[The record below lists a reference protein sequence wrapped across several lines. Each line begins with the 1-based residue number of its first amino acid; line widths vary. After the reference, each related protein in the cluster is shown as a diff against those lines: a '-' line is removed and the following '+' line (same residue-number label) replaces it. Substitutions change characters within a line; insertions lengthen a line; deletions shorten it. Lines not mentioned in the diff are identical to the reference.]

1 MSMRKRFEARRSR
14 WLGWAALAV
23 GALAVTGCKER
34 ADDEDGS
41 SSSSASTGAGG
52 APSAEEAGYLATN
65 VIATSMQYADTLFKF
80 DPDLDPSMGAD
91 GNLATVKG
99 NADDATCAAI
109 TTVQGGIT
117 IDYGASCTLPNGMVV
132 SGAIT
137 VTIAKTGDTGLS
149 VGLAFDQFVASG
161 VDLDGTLGFMTVDGS
176 TFTIDV
182 ALTSGG
188 VTLDGSITAV
198 GTPTEITVDGQAT
211 VAGAVNVTVTDVAF
225 SPGECWPHGGEV
237 VTKAGVLSTKMT
249 FDANTA
255 TTGQAQQSVGPAPTS
270 CVTLDPHG
278 SCTPTPCP

>member
-1 MSMRKRFEARRSR
+1 MKMGRARSVA
-14 WLGWAALAV
+14 WAAVAV
-23 GALAVTGCKER
+23 GALSVGACKDR
-34 ADDEDGS
+34 GDDDGTAS
-41 SSSSASTGAGG
+41 SSSGASTGAGG
-52 APSAEEAGYLATN
+52 APSADEAAYLTTN

-99 NADDATCAAI
+99 NADDAGCAMI
-109 TTVQGGIT
+109 TTVQGGLT

-137 VTIAKTGDTGLS
+137 VTIAKAGDAGIS
-149 VGLAFDQFVASG
+149 VGLAFAQFVASG
-161 VDLDGTLGFMTVDGS
+161 VDLDGTLGFTTVDGS
-176 TFTIDV
+176 TFAIDV

-188 VTLDGSITAV
+188 VTLDGSVTAV

-211 VAGAVNVTVTDVAF
+211 VAGAVTVTATDVAF

-237 VTKAGVLSTKMT
+237 VTKAGVLATKLT

-255 TTGQAQQSVGPAPTS
+255 ITGQAQQAIGPAPAS
-270 CVTLDPHG
+270 CVTLEPHA
-278 SCTPTPCP
+278 SCTPTACP